1 MPGQTLLVFAHVH
14 ARIRYGERPY
24 DDEAIRMPLL
34 RGRLDRRICGYHGNG
49 APAPNKNPLHCTQAR
64 SFRSPFVVNES
75 QVRSPRKTSR
85 SCGQALARSQD
96 DNGLDI
102 FTSYSGRRT
111 QGRNLGQAPRRI
123 TNASGKI

>member
-1 MPGQTLLVFAHVH
+1 MALL
-14 ARIRYGERPY
+14 G
-24 DDEAIRMPLL
+24 
-34 RGRLDRRICGYHGNG
+34 GGLDRRICGYHGNA
-49 APAPNKNPLHCTQAR
+49 APAPSKDLLQRTQAHSLR
-64 SFRSPFVVNES
+64 NPFVVNES

-85 SCGQALARSQD
+85 SCGQALARGQD

-111 QGRNLGQAPRRI
+111 QGRDLRQAPRCI